1 MKKIIRSTLR
11 IEERLDF
18 KIKLLAKRNR
28 VSVNR
33 MKEYLLELGL
43 QTYLDKYDGYL
54 QVEDIKMKVG
64 ERNED

>member
-54 QVEDIKMKVG
+54 QVEDIKMKDG
-64 ERNED
+64 ERNEN